1 MRAGYLILTFG
12 RRFRSLVRY
21 RLLIGSYLIW
31 IKESV
36 DQNSIKFPYNN
47 IPGIYKEPRLR
58 INLPVTGIE
67 YPLRDG
73 QSIVSK
79 TDTKGRIT
87 YVNPAFIEVSG
98 FTEQE
103 LIGKAHN
110 LVRHPD
116 MPPEAF
122 ADMWQTLKA
131 GEPWTGL
138 VKNRRKDGDFYWV
151 VANVVPIKEEGT
163 ITGFMSVR
171 TRPMRDEVERAEDLY
186 RRLREGR
193 AQGLAIRRGAV
204 VRTAW
209 WARLAGLRR
218 LPLGRRL
225 GLMLGTQ
232 AALLLGMAAAGASGT
247 GWRILAGAGALLT
260 LAAWAGL
267 QRAVVDPLH
276 EALEAVHALAGGD
289 LSRMPAP
296 GRDDEMGR
304 LLRALRQLNVNL
316 TAVVDD
322 VRAGVGSIEAA
333 TRDIASGN
341 ADLARRTEAQ
351 AASLEQTAGS
361 LAHIAHA
368 AGQNTDSAERADGL
382 VAAASQVAGRGG
394 AAVQEVGSTM
404 GQISGSATRIVDII
418 GIIDG
423 IAFQTNILAL
433 NAAVE
438 AARAGEQGRGFA
450 VVATEVRGLASRSAE
465 AAKQIKQLITDSAS
479 RVHNGSALADQAGTT
494 MAEVVDAIRRVT
506 DLMGEISAA
515 SSEQSSGV
523 AQIGQAVT
531 QMDQATQQ
539 NSALV
544 EEMAAAASSLRGQAG
559 DLVRTVGAFKLE
571 AASGHQHAAVEL
583 QRRQPMLAA
592 G

>member
-1 MRAGYLILTFG
+1 
-12 RRFRSLVRY
+12 
-21 RLLIGSYLIW
+21 LIW
-31 IKESV
+31 IKERV

-110 LVRHPD
+110 VVRHPD

-186 RRLREGR
+186 RRLREGH

-204 VRTAW
+204 VRTGG

-225 GLMLGTQ
+225 GLMLGAQ
-232 AALLLGMAAAGASGT
+232 AALLLGLAAAGASGT
-247 GWRILAGAGALLT
+247 GWRILACAGALLT

-267 QRAVVDPLH
+267 QRAVVAPLH

-304 LLRALRQLNVNL
+304 LLRALRQLSVNL

-450 VVATEVRGLASRSAE
+450 VVAGEVRSLAQRSAT
-465 AAKQIKQLITDSAS
+465 AAHEIKGLIADS
-479 RVHNGSALADQAGTT
+479 
-494 MAEVVDAIRRVT
+494 
-506 DLMGEISAA
+506 
-515 SSEQSSGV
+515 
-523 AQIGQAVT
+523 
-531 QMDQATQQ
+531 
-539 NSALV
+539 
-544 EEMAAAASSLRGQAG
+544 
-559 DLVRTVGAFKLE
+559 VRTVGQGNELVDAAGRTMRDVVASVRDAAALMGDIT
-571 AASGHQHAAVEL
+571 AASHAQHREIAEVNAALVQLDGITRENAGLVEESA
-583 QRRQPMLAA
+583 LASA
-592 G
+592 NVAAQAEHLGQVLSVFKVGRGG